1 MSNLERDP
9 DETVAGGLA
18 TVSVAPTRR
27 VLEAREVPLGG
38 TRAMLVRRTLP
49 HRDLP
54 TVGAW
59 CFADDYGPT
68 ELAGSP
74 GMHVPPHP
82 HTGLQTVTW
91 LLEGEVHHQ
100 DSVGSDQLVRPGQ
113 LSLMT
118 AGRGIAHAETS
129 PADPPPRLRGVQ
141 LWVALPESDR
151 HMSPAFEHHPELPV
165 VRTGG
170 LTATLIIGELAGE
183 TSPATAYTP
192 LIGADVVLDP
202 DGAGRLPLEPA
213 FEHAVL
219 ALSGEVARRR
229 RSGRRRVPGLPRLR
243 TTRPRAGGRAGGRA
257 RVVAGRRAVLRGAAH
272 VVELRRP
279 RPRRDRRVPHRVGG
293 VPRRGGDAFC
303 TGFGVRRRGP
313 ARPGAALGAAAAP
326 HPALSRKT
334 AGQGV

>member
-1 MSNLERDP
+1 VSNLERHP
-9 DETVAGGLA
+9 GETMAGGLA
-18 TVSVAPTRR
+18 TVSGEPTRR
-27 VLEAREVPLGG
+27 LLEPREVPLGG

-68 ELAGSP
+68 DLQQTAP
-74 GMHVPPHP
+74 MHVPPHP

-100 DSVGSDQLVRPGQ
+100 DSLGNEQRVRPGQ

-129 PADPPPRLRGVQ
+129 PADHPPTLRGVQ

-151 HMSPAFEHHPELPV
+151 HNPPVFEHYAEVPV
-165 VRTGG
+165 VRSGG

-183 TSPATAYTP
+183 RSPATAYTP
-192 LIGADVVLDP
+192 LVGADVVVDS
-202 DGAGRLPLEPA
+202 DGSGRLPLDPA

-219 ALSGEVARRR
+219 ALSGDVAVDGGPLADA
-229 RSGRRRVPGLPRLR
+229 SLLYLGCGRNELALGAGP
-243 TTRPRAGGRAGGRA
+243 AGGRLLLLGGEPFAEELLMWWNFVGRDHDEI
-257 RVVAGRRAVLRGAAH
+257 VAFRTEWEASRGGAATRFAP
-272 VVELRRP
+272 VQGY
-279 RPRRDRRVPHRVGG
+279 D
-293 VPRRGGDAFC
+293 
-303 TGFGVRRRGP
+303 
-313 ARPGAALGAAAAP
+313 GAALPAP
-326 HPALSRKT
+326 DLPSVRLRPRSRR
-334 AGQGV
+334 